1 MLKLFTMHQAKVI
14 FILVLQSVFL
24 HAKVIGWNHCIIHE
38 TQKQFWSN
46 LHTQK
51 EIYMAAEANSR
62 LPTILTSTK
71 DLKLGNFSTFLT
83 HE

>member
-1 MLKLFTMHQAKVI
+1 MHQAKII
-14 FILVLQSVFL
+14 FILVLQSAFL
-24 HAKVIGWNHCIIHE
+24 HAKVIGWNHYIIHE

-71 DLKLGNFSTFLT
+71 DLKLGNFSTFFM
-83 HE
+83 HG